1 MAELTTLARPY
12 AKAAF
17 GFALANGNLSDWSKM
32 LTTLAQVAQLEKVKA
47 VFASPALTSEQQV
60 ETLVSLLGDELDE
73 KVTNFISLLSH
84 NKRLLLLPAIV
95 EQFEILRDQHE
106 KLSHVEINS
115 AYEIDQALEDNLAK
129 ALEKKLNGNVTIRT
143 SVDKN
148 LIGGAV
154 IRAGDLVI
162 DSSIRGRLAKLTE
175 SVKP

>member
-17 GFALANGNLSDWSKM
+17 GFALANGDLGHWSKM
-32 LTTLAQVAQLEKVKA
+32 LTTLAQVAQQEKVQA
-47 VFASPALTSEQQV
+47 MISSPALTSEQQV
-60 ETLVSLLGDELDE
+60 ATLVGLLGDELDE
-73 KVTNFISLLSH
+73 KAANFISLLSH
-84 NKRLLLLPAIV
+84 NKRLLLLPAIAG
-95 EQFEILRDQHE
+95 QFEILRDKHE
-106 KLSHVEINS
+106 KLSHVEISS
-115 AYEIDQALEDNLAK
+115 AYEIDQALEDTLAK
-129 ALEKKLNGNVTIRT
+129 ALEKKLNCNVTIHT

>member
-17 GFALANGNLSDWSKM
+17 GFALANEKLSDWSKM

-73 KVTNFISLLSH
+73 KVINFISLLSH